1 MRCDSRETAKPEIT
15 AEKKTKIK
23 VKWPTYEVRALLTRV
38 VIV

>member
-1 MRCDSRETAKPEIT
+1 MRCDSREIAKPGIT

-23 VKWPTYEVRALLTRV
+23 VKWPAHEVRALLARV